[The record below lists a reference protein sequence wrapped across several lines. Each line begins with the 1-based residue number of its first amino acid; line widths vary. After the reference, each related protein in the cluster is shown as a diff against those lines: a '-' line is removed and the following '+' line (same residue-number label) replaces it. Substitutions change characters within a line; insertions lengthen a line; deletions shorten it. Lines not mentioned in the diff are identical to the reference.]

1 VKDRGGVAL
10 TRTVLIVEI
19 TASQAVVTAAS
30 GIRMVARSADSAVS
44 GNPVG
49 TRIVLAA
56 KRTVRG
62 HRVGIGAVIRM
73 TVMVVVAVRIGGT
86 IVGVITKTESVA
98 KIGVIMVVVAIVAMM
113 DAVPHTQTVVD
124 GKSRNGL
131 LAI

>member
-1 VKDRGGVAL
+1 MKDRGGVAL
-10 TRTVLIVEI
+10 TRTVLIVET

-73 TVMVVVAVRIGGT
+73 IVMVVVAVRTAET
-86 IVGVITKTESVA
+86 IAVVITETVTVGMMVA
-98 KIGVIMVVVAIVAMM
+98 VA
-113 DAVPHTQTVVD
+113 HTQTEVD
-124 GKSRNGL
+124 GKSRNVL

>member
-1 VKDRGGVAL
+1 MKDRGGVAL

-86 IVGVITKTESVA
+86 IVGVITETESVA

-124 GKSRNGL
+124 GKSRNVL